1 MAPVGFDVGESK
13 LLVGCAL
20 RDNTPVDSLFVDGG
34 RVRHLRERQAS
45 TEDRLKPRYA
55 SNLCDD
61 LVWGR
66 WQDVIKDEKEKAS
79 HRAVEYASQFENP
92 VNVFEQLDGITD
104 GDIGKYWNRRLGR
117 WLFFRLQSR
126 IKERAA
132 EHGIAVEYAY
142 VHVYSRHTSKMC
154 HACQHWVSTASG
166 YVQMYE
172 RYVWGVGVPGGSER
186 SSEQSQSAQSVG
198 REPASE
204 TGRR

>member
-1 MAPVGFDVGESK
+1 MDPVGFDVGESK

-92 VNVFEQLDGITD
+92 VNVLNNLTVSPTGILGSTGID
-104 GDIGKYWNRRLGR
+104 DSAGGCSFDCSHASRRRRRNTESLWNTRTCTCIRAIRRRCVMRVNIGYRPYQGTFKCTNDTCGVSEYQADLNAAANRANRLN
-117 WLFFRLQSR
+117 
-126 IKERAA
+126 
-132 EHGIAVEYAY
+132 
-142 VHVYSRHTSKMC
+142 
-154 HACQHWVSTASG
+154 
-166 YVQMYE
+166 
-172 RYVWGVGVPGGSER
+172 P
-186 SSEQSQSAQSVG
+186 
-198 REPASE
+198 
-204 TGRR
+204 